1 MNSLC
6 VLTLNTLAG
15 YRSPD
20 KQASLRGRS
29 QKSDGRSHRIPA
41 AEMAGWG
48 RSQGR
53 GRTSLPDAP
62 WQRPFFV
69 RLHPLNNSALVVL
82 QHEFPGVVL
91 DAAQHVKSRRG

>member
-20 KQASLRGRS
+20 KQASLAAGRRKATAARTGFRLLKWPDGVALKGADAHLS
-29 QKSDGRSHRIPA
+29 RTLPGSD
-41 AEMAGWG
+41 
-48 RSQGR
+48 
-53 GRTSLPDAP
+53 
-62 WQRPFFV
+62 PFFV

-91 DAAQHVKSRRG
+91 DAVQHVKSRRG